1 MEQKHIDEI
10 DESFLGEEFIEEEDL
25 TKKEEKSSVVKSPA
39 TLMKKE
45 KESKEKMSK
54 TMKKS
59 ETMKKSVKSKDIAK
73 KVSKLTK
80 EEVKEVKM
88 GSDPKVMVYYDT
100 EKEDI
105 KISPVK
111 EEISITSVET
121 PKANLFGEDV
131 GEGMFKK
138 VSTWKALAVIAVL
151 LLLLSVFTQGFGYS
165 KVLSNSGKNDLSAV
179 EAQATVQDFVN
190 NQLLRPPF
198 VAEVTHTEEANNGL
212 YKVSLRIGE
221 EVIDSYV
228 TKDGQLFFPQGLDL
242 NGVSTLDE
250 LGVAGN
256 ETLTG
261 VSNESAA
268 GGMKVSAPEVEV
280 TGVEASPVA
289 EQNEVAVPS
298 TGETVTAT
306 IQAKKWIFTP
316 NKVTVNQG
324 DKVELI
330 VVPEDISFT
339 FAVPEL
345 NVVQEISGTTTVKFV
360 AGKAGSLKFTCSSC
374 EDWRGMSGTLI
385 VK

>member
-25 TKKEEKSSVVKSPA
+25 TKKEVKSSIVKSPA

-54 TMKKS
+54 
-59 ETMKKSVKSKDIAK
+59 TMKKSVKSKDIAK

-100 EKEDI
+100 EKEDV

-268 GGMKVSAPEVEV
+268 GG
-280 TGVEASPVA
+280 
-289 EQNEVAVPS
+289 
-298 TGETVTAT
+298 
-306 IQAKKWIFTP
+306 
-316 NKVTVNQG
+316 
-324 DKVELI
+324 
-330 VVPEDISFT
+330 
-339 FAVPEL
+339 
-345 NVVQEISGTTTVKFV
+345 VK
-360 AGKAGSLKFTCSSC
+360 
-374 EDWRGMSGTLI
+374 GM
-385 VK
+385 